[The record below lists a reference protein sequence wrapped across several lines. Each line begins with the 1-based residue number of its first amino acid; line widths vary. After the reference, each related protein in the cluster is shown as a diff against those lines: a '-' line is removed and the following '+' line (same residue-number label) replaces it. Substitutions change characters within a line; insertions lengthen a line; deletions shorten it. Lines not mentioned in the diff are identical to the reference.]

1 MAVVFPT
8 DPALDD
14 VFYPPDGGAY
24 KFDGEK
30 WVSVVP
36 NPDYANI
43 AGPQGATG
51 PKGDQGDPG
60 FVPGEDATIG
70 TLTVAQVDIEA
81 DLNITDGTS
90 TKYTFSRTSGDFT
103 ATGDVTAFS
112 DARLKKN
119 IESIPAALE
128 KVSAINGVTYE
139 RTDLEGV
146 RQAGVLAQEVEAVLP
161 EVVLTNE
168 EGIKS
173 VAYGNL
179 VGLLIEAIKEL
190 KEEVETL
197 KEGN

>member
-1 MAVVFPT
+1 MAVEFPQN
-8 DPALDD
+8 PAVDEQ
-14 VFYPPDGGAY
+14 FTASNGNIYI
-24 KFDGEK
+24 FDGEK
-30 WVSVVP
+30 WVTAVP
-36 NPDYANI
+36 NPNYADI
-43 AGPQGATG
+43 QGATG
-51 PKGDQGDPG
+51 ATGPEGTFSSGA
-60 FVPGEDATIG
+60 DANIG
-70 TLTVAQVDIEA
+70 TLTVDQVDIEA
-81 DLNITDGTS
+81 DLNITDGAT
-90 TKYTFSRTSGDFT
+90 TKYTFARSSGNFT

-190 KEEVETL
+190 KDEVESL
-197 KEGN
+197 KGGN